1 MGVKTCKAPKSV
13 PSIST
18 IKSASAPVRS
28 VVEYR
33 EENPKPSSK
42 KKENWSGSPPAKFS
56 VRSRVKLIVVPRV
69 IGCKSSLK
77 KPPSAMV
84 TVPGSAPVTGPP
96 NDEGFFN
103 ELLQSAK
110 IRPVDI
116 DDKERVC
123 SREIS
128 GRIQGGKPEAIE
140 QEKGELVWKPPGKVL
155 GQVEGKADRRA
166 EGDRLQE
173 FVEETTPPTRGGE
186 RCVCPV
192 PILYT
197 QRALQAL
204 WQKGATCRVQE
215 RALPSGLPQEWL
227 WG

>member
-1 MGVKTCKAPKSV
+1 MPGSGTGVAVRLAAGAVVGVKTCKAPKSV

-18 IKSASAPVRS
+18 TKSASAPVRS
-28 VVEYR
+28 VVAYR

-77 KPPSAMV
+77 KLPSAMV
-84 TVPGSAPVTGPP
+84 TGPGRAPVRYTAGAR
-96 NDEGFFN
+96 EVRST
-103 ELLQSAK
+103 EAE
-110 IRPVDI
+110 RPCD
-116 DDKERVC
+116 
-123 SREIS
+123 
-128 GRIQGGKPEAIE
+128 
-140 QEKGELVWKPPGKVL
+140 
-155 GQVEGKADRRA
+155 
-166 EGDRLQE
+166 
-173 FVEETTPPTRGGE
+173 PPTRGGE
-186 RCVCPV
+186 RCMCPV

-197 QRALQAL
+197 QRAPQAL

-215 RALPSGLPQEWL
+215 LALPSGLPQERL